1 MSTVSVGDLLVKYK
15 ADVSDLTSKV
25 KSVKSELSSVSSNAE
40 SSGKSLKKT
49 GEGAKE
55 AGGGFKEMIKHGLE
69 VTGMFTA
76 FDMAKE
82 GVRKLGEQIGD
93 VIKVTEA
100 HQFVA
105 AQTNQVLKSTKDV
118 SGETTTSLNDL
129 ADALAQTTDFAHD
142 TVQGG
147 ENLLLTFTNI
157 GKGVFPQATKSILD
171 VSQAMGQDLKSSAI
185 QVGKALGDPLTGM
198 TALQRIGVTFSS
210 SEKEQIKTMMS
221 HNNIIG
227 AQKVILK
234 ELGTEF
240 GGSATAAASTF
251 GGTMQKLKN
260 TFEDVKI
267 KVGTALMPILTTLG
281 GWFTSYG
288 LPIFMKL
295 VNLLTSNVGPAFKT
309 VGDIIGNVM
318 KYLQGPA
325 FAGVIADFQTLGNQ
339 IGNILGPA
347 VSQIGPMLMGAFNQ
361 IGPLLTGTI
370 IPAVDNL
377 VFGLGNFLLWMQGA
391 DPWVQVI
398 KDGLLAIGLAFAGM
412 KLAMFLQTLPALIGQ
427 LVVWATAQWTVAA
440 AAIAT
445 ALPYIAIGALVALV
459 VFGIIMAIQ
468 HWAQILKWLGDVWKT
483 VSTAIGNFFSALGSI
498 IHGIING
505 IISWFNNLAGIFKV
519 ILAIAIATLF
529 PIIVP
534 IVAIIAIVKNWAAIM
549 AWFSNIFSGVGSF
562 INSIID
568 SIGSAFS
575 ALGSLISGVWNGIVG
590 DIRQAINW
598 IISMINSFISG
609 IDSIGIDIGPVHIH
623 PNIPQIPYLASGGYI
638 ESTGL
643 AMVHA
648 GECVVPARASSGCV
662 GGTQTF
668 ILEVDSVQLAQVN
681 ARATD
686 RIGRLKLCAGG
697 RAP

>member
-25 KSVKSELSSVSSNAE
+25 KSVKSELSSVGANAE
-40 SSGKSLKKT
+40 SSGKSIKKT

-55 AGGGFKEMIKHGLE
+55 AGFGCGEMVKHALAFAAVDEGLATIGGALGFLKEQTL
-69 VTGMFTA
+69 
-76 FDMAKE
+76 
-82 GVRKLGEQIGD
+82 D
-93 VIKVTEA
+93 VIGVTEKHA
-100 HQFVA
+100 FVA
-105 AQTNQVLKSTKDV
+105 AQTVQVLKSTKDV
-118 SGETTTSLNDL
+118 SGETTASLNDM
-129 ADALAQTTDFAHD
+129 ADALSQTTDFSHD

-157 GKGVFPQATKSILD
+157 GKSVFPQATQAILD
-171 VSQAMGQDLKSSAI
+171 VSQSMGQDLKSSAI

-198 TALQRIGVTFSS
+198 TALQRIGVTFSAT
-210 SEKEQIKTMMS
+210 EKEQIKTMMA
-221 HNNIIG
+221 HHDVIG

-240 GGSATAAASTF
+240 GGSATAAANTF

-267 KVGTALMPILTTLG
+267 KIGTALMPILTTLG

-412 KLAMFLQTLPALIGQ
+412 KLAMFLRTLPALIGQ

-468 HWAQILKWLGDVWKT
+468 HWAQILKWLGNVWKT
-483 VSTAIGNFFSALGSI
+483 VSTAIGNVFSALGSI
-498 IHGIING
+498 IHSIING

-549 AWFSNIFSGVGSF
+549 AWFASIFSGVGSF
-562 INSIID
+562 INSLID

-575 ALGSLISGVWNGIVG
+575 GLGSLISGVWNGIVG
-590 DIRQAINW
+590 DIKQAINW
-598 IISMINSFISG
+598 IIGLFNGFIVC
-609 IDSIGIDIGPVHIH
+609 IDSIGINIGPVHIH

-648 GECVVPARASSGCV
+648 GESVVPARASSGGV
-662 GGTQTF
+662 GAGQTF
-668 ILEVDSVQLAQVN
+668 VFEFDRVAFAQAMSTTTDQLV
-681 ARATD
+681 
-686 RIGRLKLCAGG
+686 RLKLGPGWRSA
-697 RAP
+697 